1 MNKEIIGIFDG
12 EHMIAED
19 GKKYPVFGNYASKS
33 MLVQGDELKLIMDDG
48 EFTYKQLT
56 KVDRQRV
63 IMKVINGTGYV
74 RSTKKLINE
83 KGKIYGILPATINFF
98 RLEVDDEVVAIIP
111 RGGDTYFAAV
121 EMVTN
126 K

>member
-1 MNKEIIGIFDG
+1 MKKEIIGFFDG
-12 EHMIAED
+12 EHMLGED

-33 MLVQGDELKLIMDDG
+33 MLVQGDELQLTIDDG
-48 EFTYKQLT
+48 EFRYKQLK

-63 IMKVINGTGYV
+63 IMKVIQEDG
-74 RSTKKLINE
+74 RKRLINE
-83 KGKIYGILPATINFF
+83 RGKIYGVLSATINFF